1 MDQYQSIL
9 EIIALSMGVAWAS
22 GVNLYAVLL
31 VLGLGGV
38 TGNIALPTELA
49 LLENPLV
56 IGAAGLMYMVEFG
69 ADKIPGVDTVW
80 DTLHTFIRLPAGAML
95 AAGAIGEAEPAM
107 ILAAAIVGGSV
118 AATSH
123 LVKSGSRMVI
133 NTSPEPVSNW
143 TASIAEDISAVGAI
157 WLALNHPL
165 LLLALLAV
173 FIGLAIW
180 LLPKL
185 WRLIKRLFLR
195 IRSWLSGK
203 SYSPPE
209 DDEAPTVLDLD
220 TLPKIKS

>member
-22 GVNLYAVLL
+22 GINLYAVLL

-38 TGNIALPTELA
+38 SGNIALPTELA